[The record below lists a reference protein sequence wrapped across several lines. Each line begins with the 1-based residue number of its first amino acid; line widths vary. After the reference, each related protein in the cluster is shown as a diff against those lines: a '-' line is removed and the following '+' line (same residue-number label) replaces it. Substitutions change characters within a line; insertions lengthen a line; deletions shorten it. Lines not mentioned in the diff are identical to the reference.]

1 MHTVLE
7 EKHMPFDGTD
17 FPERRN
23 PPRRPAGSDTA
34 ATLIIAA
41 VAFGLL
47 VMPIS
52 LSALVDIVRY
62 VRGY

>member
-1 MHTVLE
+1 
-7 EKHMPFDGTD
+7 MPFDGTE
-17 FPERRN
+17 FPERRD

-34 ATLIIAA
+34 ATLVITA

-52 LSALVDIVRY
+52 LSALVDIVHY
-62 VRGY
+62 MRGH